1 LSGRISG
8 IERIVFVSQVPASQT
23 FPKAEALLKAPQTRL
38 EYLDLRGVGMG
49 DDGIAALS
57 SLIPQGLFDQV
68 KGFYF
73 LATIA

>member
-1 LSGRISG
+1 
-8 IERIVFVSQVPASQT
+8 
-23 FPKAEALLKAPQTRL
+23 LLKAPQTRL